1 MKFHINVIS
10 ELLQLGNM
18 YSIVCIPRVT
28 YFNINNNDMEKSIIN
43 GILCDIYT
51 TFCTVLYT
59 IQDVRGIFVW

>member
-1 MKFHINVIS
+1 
-10 ELLQLGNM
+10 M

-28 YFNINNNDMEKSIIN
+28 YFNINNNDMEESIID

-59 IQDVRGIFVW
+59 IQDVRDIFVW